1 MGYRDFDNG
10 TKDQRTFNLYAYK
23 LALNKA
29 KTVQSITLP
38 NNAKVAV
45 LAATLLP

>member
-1 MGYRDFDNG
+1 MAYRDFDNG
-10 TKDQRTFNLYAYK
+10 TKDQRTFSLYEYR
-23 LALNKA
+23 LVLNSA

-38 NNAKVAV
+38 NNPKVLV